1 MIFLTQNIEYIE
13 GINNQYHVERREL
26 EAIYFPTVVTRYSVL
41 LSTGTTYH
49 TYLIARNENLNYY
62 RVILNGLI
70 NLDFGK
76 KVCLTCGKTLNENE
90 IRKYCN
96 NCITEEEE
104 KYKNCLFHSPFKH
117 YNKKCTLEYQPCQML
132 GNREKCYS
140 KYILYFGRFGEKIK
154 VGISRFSYGK
164 YKYARIID
172 QGLNEAIVVY
182 PFNSLPEVTYYERM
196 LIDELGLAEKI
207 TFEEKVEALLNPTF
221 IEIETYYPLKQ
232 IKELFYN
239 KKLKR
244 IDVYPNNLL
253 ENVIS
258 SSFDIKLK
266 KNINKLSGTIILTQG
281 NVGLIKRMNEIT
293 FFDISKLVGRELER
307 RNEKW

>member
-1 MIFLTQNIEYIE
+1 MTQNIEYIE
-13 GINNQYHVERREL
+13 GIRNQYQVAKSEL
-26 EAIYFPTVVTRYSVL
+26 EEIFFPTVVTRYSVIL
-41 LSTGTTYH
+41 GSGTTYH
-49 TYLIARNENLNYY
+49 TYLIARNANLDYY
-62 RVILNGLI
+62 RITLNGLI
-70 NLDFGK
+70 DLNFGK
-76 KVCLTCGKTLNENE
+76 KVCLTCGKKINENE
-90 IRKYCN
+90 TKTYCN
-96 NCITEEEE
+96 NCTTEEEE
-104 KYKNCLFHSPFKH
+104 KYKNCLFHSPFKY
-117 YNKKCTLEYQPCQML
+117 YNKKCTLEYQPCQVL

-164 YKYARIID
+164 YKYKRIIE

-182 PFNSLPEVTYYERM
+182 PFNSLPEVTFYERM

-239 KKLKR
+239 KKLKK
-244 IDVYPNNLL
+244 IDVYPDNLL
-253 ENVIS
+253 ENVVS
-258 SSFDIKLK
+258 SSFDITLK
-266 KNINKLSGTIILTQG
+266 KNIKKLSGTIIFTQG
-281 NVGLIKRMNEIT
+281 NVGIIKKTNELT

-307 RNEKW
+307 RNEEW